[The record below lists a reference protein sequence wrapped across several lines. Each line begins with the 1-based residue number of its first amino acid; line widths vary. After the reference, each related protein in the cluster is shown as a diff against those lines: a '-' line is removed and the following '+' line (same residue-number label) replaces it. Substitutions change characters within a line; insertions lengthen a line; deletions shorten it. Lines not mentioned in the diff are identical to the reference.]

1 MESSKPI
8 LSLHELAVGYQAGRK
23 KNRAV
28 YGPVNAAIEGP
39 EMVAL
44 IGRNGIG
51 KSTLLRTIAGIQ
63 KPLHGKVCYRGAVSD
78 NMGRAE
84 MARLVSFVSTEPVTV
99 QHLRVL
105 EMVTLGR
112 YPHTSRFSRLGIA
125 DHRIIHDALERTGI
139 YELRYKFLHELS
151 DGERQKVMIARA
163 LAQDTAVMILD
174 EPTAFLDLPARHEI
188 LRLLSVLTQQKFK
201 LILFST
207 HDLSITIREAD
218 KLWLM
223 TPDGLLQ
230 GAPEDLLIS
239 GGFRNLFMNSGLRF
253 DAESMSFVYDRD
265 KKAGV
270 SIEAEGEMLNYTVR
284 ALERI
289 GFFKVSDGETD
300 IHVRVDLESGHPQ
313 WVIRKPVGETR
324 FGSLYELTSYLYLTT
339 R

>member
-8 LSLHELAVGYQAGRK
+8 LSLHELTVGYQTGR
-23 KNRAV
+23 RSGMV

-63 KPLHGKVCYRGAVSD
+63 KPLHGKVCYRGAVGHEI
-78 NMGRAE
+78 GRTE

-99 QHLRVL
+99 QHLRVMDL
-105 EMVTLGR
+105 VTLGR
-112 YPHTSRFSRLGIA
+112 YPHTNRFSRLGIA
-125 DHRIIHDALERTGI
+125 DHRIIHEALERTGV
-139 YELRYKFLHELS
+139 YELRHKFLHELS

-163 LAQDTAVMILD
+163 MAQDTSVMILD

-207 HDLSITIREAD
+207 HDLSISMREAD

-223 TPDGLLQ
+223 TDEGLLQ
-230 GAPEDLLIS
+230 GAPEDLLIN
-239 GGFRNLFMNSGLRF
+239 GGFRNLFMQSGLRF
-253 DAESMSFVYDRD
+253 DSESMSFVYDRI
-265 KKAGV
+265 KKGGV
-270 SIEAEGEMLNYTVR
+270 SIEAEGELLNFTAR

-289 GFFKVSDGETD
+289 GYFRVSDGAAD
-300 IHVRVDLESGHPQ
+300 IHILVDTTSGQ
-313 WVIRKPVGETR
+313 PVWILKKTSGEAS
-324 FGSLYELTSYLYLTT
+324 FGTLYELTSYLYLSS